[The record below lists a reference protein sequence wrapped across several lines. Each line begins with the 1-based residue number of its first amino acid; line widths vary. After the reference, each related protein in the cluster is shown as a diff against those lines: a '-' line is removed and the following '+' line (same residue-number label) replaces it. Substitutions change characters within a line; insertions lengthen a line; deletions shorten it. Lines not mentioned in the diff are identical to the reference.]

1 MPATR
6 EETALAAL
14 AQVLAAVPAVRFARN
29 PADEDK
35 ITVTEGQRTIVL
47 RDGDAGEPEEDLGG
61 GGYSWF
67 HRAAVEAYVTGA
79 ARDAALAQLLAD
91 IRDALLADRTLGGAV
106 DDLVISPPQQPEG
119 FAVDGGQTSKGRE
132 IPVVLIYD
140 TDGPLG

>member
-47 RDGDAGEPEEDLGG
+47 RG